1 MKKRVISWLLCLAL
15 CLSMLP
21 MAALAEDV
29 QAPEGPAPSMNEPQP
44 EPRAKENETP
54 APEPE
59 KKVQSELMTA
69 EKLLMPLSLGD
80 ENSPFS
86 SISIVVLQN
95 GTEIGDDNQ
104 GILNKSVTLYGELIC
119 KDADQKGAI
128 IKDSAISLKVDDE
141 DFKSGL
147 GGTTNPNKIL
157 VNARDLTPEKEN
169 YTITLSIT
177 YREYSETITRDL
189 TFKKCPHPDINNGNT
204 CSQCGAAL
212 VAELTAGASSSTTY
226 YETLSEALDAAK
238 EADAGST
245 VTLLADCSLNRY
257 ELQKGT
263 FTLDLNGQTLTQINP
278 LWVSGTANLTVKND
292 RSGADY
298 NGRFYLQSKTATL
311 SLTIGSKY
319 AKIMSDSSVGYIL
332 GPKMGY
338 KIETNWVTL
347 GQLYS
352 TTIENVTVERAPFST
367 SDITVSPEDA
377 YVNREVTLSVK
388 LNGLADGSGA
398 TCDYY
403 VDTSASSG
411 TTNSERIGT
420 FNLDAY
426 QTFTTAYTPIVS
438 ECTIR
443 AQIKYGDFYVI
454 KKLEKT
460 FKTCAHNYLD
470 VDQNTGYCRKCKS
483 QMAASLSP
491 NRLVNQRTYYE
502 TFDLALSAAWDML
515 KTSDCW
521 FTMFQDAQVGTIN
534 YEYASGGNT
543 LHMELN
549 GKTLSGGVVFRVPAN
564 KWKLSLESSGT
575 VIGDTS
581 KATGVRG
588 VIEVAPG
595 GSLNIHG
602 GTIKIQNKGA
612 EAKGAYAPSIMVEG
626 SSGTELVRGVADISG
641 DAKSDFGSL
650 WVNCGK
656 VTANGG
662 TYDHAMVTTYGGELE
677 VNNGKFQGDVTVD
690 AHASLVVRSASA
702 YFDGTVTINSDGGA
716 TLSGGNYKHLKVDG
730 GRTFGS
736 FMPNTLDMFK
746 MGEDYLPDARN
757 EAELTADE
765 NTYITIVRHTQHNYD
780 DKGICS
786 ICNTQAEAKLYPEDG
801 NYNKYEYGTIWQMLE
816 KAQNTLGSCLVLLR
830 DITLSS
836 NTTISEGNFALS
848 LGGKRLRCANSE
860 NQIALVISGGEISIK
875 DGTFDRLKVKD
886 TGKLTLNGGKY
897 YAIDVT
903 GSTYENYG
911 QLLPDGYAF
920 KTSSG
925 WEAKGD
931 ITAASFESTTAKEVK
946 ILPLR
951 SVTISADGE
960 TTVPYGTSVK
970 FTATVESNS
979 SSGITYKWYR
989 NGVAIQN
996 ATTNT
1001 LVANEP
1007 VGDYTYR
1014 CEVTRDNYMLSSN
1027 TVQLTVQR
1035 IDLSNAALSATIQT
1049 RAYDGS
1055 ANATVTA
1062 SSIGSSSLT
1071 AGTDYT
1077 ISAEFEDANAGEGK
1091 KVTVKVTL
1099 TNPNYCFGYD
1109 ANKQKT
1115 FQATGTITKNTSH
1128 IEKPKTIE
1136 VYSGIAHTYT
1146 VDLDACLSNLQDLGF
1161 EGYQITEK
1169 DIVVSKLIDAN
1180 QVVLEGHSLKI
1191 PVNAVVTAPGTVAAK
1206 FTIAVACK
1214 NYSNV
1219 TILVRV
1225 ETKDRSTVTATATP
1239 SKSELTYGE
1248 RLNTITL
1255 SGETTPELEGT
1266 FVWQTPDAILD
1277 VGTYTELGWKFIPVD
1292 YTYAEASG
1300 TAEIIVKQAKLTD
1313 PAPVTLTI
1321 YNGWAGTYEAAFPEL
1336 PALAEG
1342 LHFGKNTAYGEPD
1355 VSAGGYYSSGATLKM
1370 VGGKQG
1376 VSIPILKNE
1385 TAKEGKVGT
1394 ITVQYTSQ
1402 NYELVTLAI
1411 NLVAKNRTVPTFILT
1426 ADHDTLPG
1434 GGKVTLTLER
1444 GNLPDGA
1451 VVTVSGTDEAG
1462 NAVTL
1467 TDNGNG
1473 TYSATLPNKTQ
1484 TYTFIAAYD
1493 GSQTIAPKTDFT
1505 TVKVQQRS
1513 SGGGEPAKPSFPVK
1527 ISNSGD
1533 KKTAEIDLSGT
1544 KSGITDVTL
1553 PTDAVKK
1560 IVDSDV
1566 VSLTVKLPDVTVS
1579 FDDKALAA
1587 VAEQSSGADLSLSVN
1602 VGTANNSNLTDA
1614 QKNAITGA
1622 RELSVIEVSL
1632 SSNGEKISN
1641 FNGGSVTID
1650 VPFQWSMKGLLRAY
1664 YIDENGNKSAID
1676 VTYKNGVATLVL
1688 NHFSTYVVE
1697 AVDALSFTDVSA
1709 KAYYFDAV
1717 AWAVKNKITSGQSD
1731 TLFAPDASCT
1741 RAQMVTFLWRANG
1754 SPEPTVTELPFT
1766 DVAADAYYAKAVL
1779 WAVENGITTGTSDT
1793 TFDPDGVVTRAE
1805 AVTFLWRSAGNPAA
1819 EGKLF
1824 ADVES
1829 TKYYAE
1835 AVRWAVANGVTKG
1848 VSDTSFAPGSACT
1861 RAQIVT
1867 FLYRNC
1873 TNK

>member
-21 MAALAEDV
+21 MAVLAEDV
-29 QAPEGPAPSMNEPQP
+29 QAPEGPAPSLNEPQP

-69 EKLLMPLSLGD
+69 EKLLMPLAED
-80 ENSPFS
+80 TPFT
-86 SISIVVLQN
+86 ISFTATQN
-95 GTEIGDDNQ
+95 GNLITDEKPGVLS
-104 GILNKSVTLYGELIC
+104 GGEVTLTVRIHLS
-119 KDADQKGAI
+119 DVSLRNDI
-128 IKDSAISLKVDDE
+128 IKAAQQSTLQVDNNNIT
-141 DFKSGL
+141 FAGV
-147 GGTTNPNKIL
+147 GTEVNDTL
-157 VNARDLTPEKEN
+157 VI
-169 YTITLSIT
+169 TITFAASSESHSVKYLIT
-177 YREYSETITRDL
+177 YNNQKTTAECTLRFGVCSHLEAIEVNGK
-189 TFKKCPHPDINNGNT
+189 FKCT
-204 CSQCGAAL
+204 ECGAAL
-212 VAELTAGASSSTTY
+212 VAELTAGASSSATY
-226 YETLSEALDAAK
+226 YETLSEALDAAQ

-245 VTLLADCSLNRY
+245 VTLLADCNLGNYKLR
-257 ELQKGT
+257 KGS
-263 FTLDLNGQTLTQINP
+263 FMLDLDGHTLTQLGNP

-332 GPKMGY
+332 GPNMGY
-338 KIETNWVTL
+338 QVDGNWATL
-347 GQLYS
+347 PQLYR
-352 TTIENVTVERAPFST
+352 TYIENVTVAKYRFST

-388 LNGLADGSGA
+388 LNSLADGSGA

-411 TTNSERIGT
+411 TTNSVRIGT
-420 FNLDAY
+420 FNLDAN
-426 QTFTTAYTPIVS
+426 QTFTTAYTPKVS

-454 KKLEKT
+454 KKLEKK
-460 FKTCAHNYLD
+460 FNTCEHDRVNQD
-470 VDQNTGYCRKCKS
+470 TGYCRKCKS
-483 QMAASLSP
+483 QMAASVSP
-491 NRLVNQRTYYE
+491 SALVGQRTYYE
-502 TFDLALSAAWDML
+502 TFDLAMNAAWDML
-515 KTSDCW
+515 KSQDCW
-521 FTMFQDAQVGTIN
+521 FTMFQDATVGGALN
-534 YEYASGGNT
+534 NEYVTGGHT
-543 LHMELN
+543 LYMVMN
-549 GKTLSGGVVFRVPAN
+549 GKTLT
-564 KWKLSLESSGT
+564 SSGT
-575 VIGDTS
+575 VFSVPKDRWKLNFRAVGDSPGGTLIGESRDWGTIY
-581 KATGVRG
+581 VQY
-588 VIEVAPG
+588 G
-595 GSLNIHG
+595 GSLEIGSGKYTIQNTYSDTAASIVVHGSYGTYYTPGIATIYASEDSDLGNLLIMSGQVTVHG
-602 GTIKIQNKGA
+602 GTFKNATVSSPGGRLTVSSGRFTGNVIVNQNA
-612 EAKGAYAPSIMVEG
+612 WFYAG
-626 SSGTELVRGVADISG
+626 SS
-641 DAKSDFGSL
+641 
-650 WVNCGK
+650 
-656 VTANGG
+656 
-662 TYDHAMVTTYGGELE
+662 
-677 VNNGKFQGDVTVD
+677 Q
-690 AHASLVVRSASA
+690 A

-716 TLSGGNYKHLKVDG
+716 TLDGGNYKHLKVDG
-730 GRTFGS
+730 GRTLGS

-746 MGEDYLPDARN
+746 MGDVYLPHARN
-757 EAELTADE
+757 EAELTAGKDE
-765 NTYITIVRHTQHNYD
+765 YITIVRHTQHEYD
-780 DKGICS
+780 EKGICS

-801 NYNKYEYGTIWQMLE
+801 NYNIYEYGTIWKMLE
-816 KAQNTLGSCLVLLR
+816 KAQITPGSCLVLLR
-830 DITLSS
+830 DITLNS

-897 YAIDVT
+897 YAIDVAD
-903 GSTYENYG
+903 STYANYG
-911 QLLPDGYAF
+911 GILGAAKGY
-920 KTSSG
+920 KTASG
-925 WEAKGD
+925 WE
-931 ITAASFESTTAKEVK
+931 TASTIGADEKSFTVTGTPKEVAF
-946 ILPLR
+946 LPLR
-951 SVTISADGE
+951 SVTISVDGE

-979 SSGITYKWYR
+979 SSGVTYKWYR

-1014 CEVTRDNYMLSSN
+1014 CDVTRDNYTLSSN

-1035 IDLSNAALSATIQT
+1035 IDLSDAVLSATIQT

-1055 ANATVTA
+1055 ANATVAA
-1062 SSIGSSSLT
+1062 SSIGNSSLT
-1071 AGTDYT
+1071 AGTAYT

-1109 ANKQKT
+1109 ANKRPIMENT
-1115 FQATGTITKNTSH
+1115 FETTGTITKNTSH
-1128 IEKPKTIE
+1128 MEQTKT
-1136 VYSGIAHTYT
+1136 VDAYSGVAHTYT

-1248 RLNTITL
+1248 KLGSITL
-1255 SGETTPELEGT
+1255 SGETIPPKLQGT

-1277 VGTYTELGWKFIPVD
+1277 AGRHADLGWKFTPDD

-1300 TAEIIVKQAKLTD
+1300 TAEIIVKRAKLTD

-1321 YNGWAGTYEAAFPEL
+1321 YNGWAGTYEAALPEL
-1336 PALAEG
+1336 PTLAEG
-1342 LHFGKNTAYGEPD
+1342 LSFGKNTAYGEPD
-1355 VSAGGYYSSGATLKM
+1355 VSAGGYYSSGAELKT
-1370 VGGKQG
+1370 VNGKQG

-1402 NYELVTLAI
+1402 NYKPVTLAI
-1411 NLVAKNRTVPTFILT
+1411 NLVAKNRTVPAFILT
-1426 ADHDTLPG
+1426 ADHDTLSG

-1467 TDNGNG
+1467 TDNGDG

-1527 ISNSGD
+1527 IANSGD
-1533 KKTAEIDLSGT
+1533 GVAKVDKSYASAGAKVTITVTPGRNATVQRITVTDEDGERLKLTENRDGTYSFTMPSGT
-1544 KSGITDVTL
+1544 VNVYVRFSGSGLPFADV
-1553 PTDAVKK
+1553 PSGSWYYD
-1560 IVDSDV
+1560 DV
-1566 VSLTVKLPDVTVS
+1566 AYVYDTGLMTGLTVTAFGPN
-1579 FDDKALAA
+1579 
-1587 VAEQSSGADLSLSVN
+1587 LSTTR
-1602 VGTANNSNLTDA
+1602 GM
-1614 QKNAITGA
+1614 I
-1622 RELSVIEVSL
+1622 
-1632 SSNGEKISN
+1632 
-1641 FNGGSVTID
+1641 VTILWRMENEPVAKHGCPFAD
-1650 VPFQWSMKGLLRAY
+1650 VRRGSY
-1664 YIDENGNKSAID
+1664 YEQAIAWASENGI
-1676 VTYKNGVATLVL
+1676 VTG
-1688 NHFSTYVVE
+1688 FDSST
-1697 AVDALSFTDVSA
+1697 
-1709 KAYYFDAV
+1709 
-1717 AWAVKNKITSGQSD
+1717 
-1731 TLFAPDASCT
+1731 FAPDRAITREQLAAILFRFAAYRGMDAVTLRENLSSFQDQAAISAYAVSALNWAVGEGLMQGTGDKLEPTGNAT
-1741 RAQMVTFLWRANG
+1741 RAQ
-1754 SPEPTVTELPFT
+1754 
-1766 DVAADAYYAKAVL
+1766 VAAML
-1779 WAVENGITTGTSDT
+1779 RR
-1793 TFDPDGVVTRAE
+1793 FM
-1805 AVTFLWRSAGNPAA
+1805 
-1819 EGKLF
+1819 
-1824 ADVES
+1824 
-1829 TKYYAE
+1829 
-1835 AVRWAVANGVTKG
+1835 
-1848 VSDTSFAPGSACT
+1848 
-1861 RAQIVT
+1861 Q
-1867 FLYRNC
+1867 RNF
-1873 TNK
+1873 

>member
-21 MAALAEDV
+21 VAALAEDV

-86 SISIVVLQN
+86 SISIVVSQN
-95 GTEIGDDNQ
+95 GTDIGDEDQ

-128 IKDSAISLKVDDE
+128 IKDSAISLKVDDK

-147 GGTTNPNKIL
+147 GGTTNPSEIL
-157 VNARDLTPEKEN
+157 VNARDLTPVKEK

-177 YREYSETITRDL
+177 YGKYSETITRDL
-189 TFKKCPHPDINNGNT
+189 TFKKCSHPGIKSGNT

-212 VAELTAGASSSTTY
+212 VAELTAGASSSATY
-226 YETLSEALDAAK
+226 YDTLADALNAAQEAA
-238 EADAGST
+238 AGST
-245 VTLLADCSLNRY
+245 VTLLADCSLDNY
-257 ELQKGT
+257 ELRKGS
-263 FTLDLNGQTLTQINP
+263 FMLDLDGHTLTQPGNP

-332 GPKMGY
+332 GPDMGY
-338 KIETNWVTL
+338 KVNGNWATL
-347 GQLYS
+347 GQLYG
-352 TTIENVTVERAPFST
+352 TYIENVTVAKYRFST

-377 YVNREVTLSVK
+377 YVNREVTLSVT
-388 LNGLADGSGA
+388 LNGLTDGSGA

-411 TTNSERIGT
+411 TTNSVRIGT
-420 FNLDAY
+420 FNLDANR
-426 QTFTTAYTPIVS
+426 TFTTAYTPKVS

-502 TFDLALSAAWDML
+502 TFDLALSAAWVML
-515 KTSDCW
+515 KSSDCW

-626 SSGTELVRGVADISG
+626 SSGTELVRGVAEISG
-641 DAKSDFGSL
+641 DEYSDFGSL

-662 TYDHAMVTTYGGELE
+662 TYHHAMVTSSGELE
-677 VNNGKFQGDVTVD
+677 VINGKFQGDVTVD
-690 AHASLVVRSASA
+690 GNASLVVRSKSA
-702 YFDGTVTINSDGGA
+702 YFNGKLTFESDGMGR
-716 TLSGGNYKHLKVDG
+716 LSLGNYKHIKTEDATLGKLNDNHAYVFMNG
-730 GRTFGS
+730 GV
-736 FMPNTLDMFK
+736 
-746 MGEDYLPDARN
+746 YVPDARN
-757 EAELTADE
+757 KSELIADE
-765 NTYITIVRHTQHNYD
+765 GKYITIESHRHDFSNNG
-780 DKGICS
+780 KCWCG
-786 ICNTQAEAKLYPEDG
+786 AEAEAYLWVNGPQQ
-801 NYNKYEYGTIWQMLE
+801 YGYFDDMLALAEE
-816 KAQNTLGSCLVLLR
+816 KDGSCVYLLKDVTIIR
-830 DITLSS
+830 DT
-836 NTTISEGNFALS
+836 EVKKGNFSIAGGSFKVTCSGSYAL
-848 LGGKRLRCANSE
+848 KF
-860 NQIALVISGGEISIK
+860 SGGTVSIG
-875 DGTFDRLKVKD
+875 DGTFDRLKVTGD
-886 TGKLTLNGGKY
+886 GKLTLNGGKY

-911 QLLPDGYAF
+911 QLLPDDYAF
-920 KTSSG
+920 KASTG
-925 WEAKGD
+925 WAAKGD
-931 ITAASFESTTAKEVK
+931 ITDVSFASDAAKEVK

-951 SVTISADGE
+951 SVTISADGS
-960 TTVPYGTSVK
+960 TTVPAGTSVK
-970 FTATVESNS
+970 FTATVETT
-979 SSGITYKWYR
+979 SSGATYKWFCD
-989 NGVAIQN
+989 NTEITGK
-996 ATTNT
+996 TTNELT
-1001 LVANEP
+1001 VTKDIGSYE
-1007 VGDYTYR
+1007 YR
-1014 CEVTRDNYMLSSN
+1014 CDVTRDGYTLSSN

-1035 IDLSNAALSATIQT
+1035 IDLSTAALSASIQT
-1049 RAYDGS
+1049 RAYNGEY
-1055 ANATVTA
+1055 NAT
-1062 SSIGSSSLT
+1062 IEDGSSLT
-1071 AGTDYT
+1071 LGNMTVPASAYTLSAVFADRDAGVNKDVT
-1077 ISAEFEDANAGEGK
+1077 
-1091 KVTVKVTL
+1091 VTVKL
-1099 TNPNYCFGYD
+1099 TNTNYCFGYD
-1109 ANKQKT
+1109 SDNQPILEKT
-1115 FQATGTITKNTSH
+1115 FETTGTIAQNTSH
-1128 IEKPKTIE
+1128 MEKPKKVD
-1136 VYSGIAHTYT
+1136 VYSGVAHTYT
-1146 VDLDACLSNLQDLGF
+1146 VDLDACLSILQNLGI
-1161 EGYQITEK
+1161 EGYQITKK
-1169 DIVVSKLIDAN
+1169 DIKVDKLIDAN
-1180 QVVLEGHSLKI
+1180 QVVLEEHNLKI
-1191 PVNAVVTAPGTVAAK
+1191 PVKAVVTAPGTEAAQ
-1206 FTIAVACK
+1206 FTITVTCK
-1214 NYSNV
+1214 NYSDV
-1219 TILVRV
+1219 TIRVRV
-1225 ETKDRSTVTATATP
+1225 VTKDRSQVTATATP
-1239 SKSELTYGE
+1239 SKTELTYGE
-1248 RLNTITL
+1248 RLDTITL
-1255 SGETTPELEGT
+1255 SGETTPELPGT

-1277 VGTYTELGWKFIPVD
+1277 AGTYKDLVWKFIPVD

-1300 TAEIIVKQAKLTD
+1300 TAEIAVKRAKLTD
-1313 PAPVTLTI
+1313 PTPVTLTI
-1321 YNGWAGTYEAAFPEL
+1321 YNGWAGTYEAALPEL
-1336 PALAEG
+1336 PALEKG
-1342 LHFGKNTAYGEPD
+1342 LCFGNDAAYRTPV
-1355 VSAGGYYSSGATLKM
+1355 VSADGYYSSGAALKT
-1370 VGGKQG
+1370 VNGKQG

-1402 NYELVTLAI
+1402 NYEPVTLTI

-1426 ADHDTLPG
+1426 ADHDTLSG

-1467 TDNGNG
+1467 TDNGDG

-1533 KKTAEIDLSGT
+1533 GVAKVDKSYASAGDKVTITVTPGRNATVQRITVTDEDGERLKLTENRDGTYSFTMPSGT
-1544 KSGITDVTL
+1544 
-1553 PTDAVKK
+1553 
-1560 IVDSDV
+1560 
-1566 VSLTVKLPDVTVS
+1566 
-1579 FDDKALAA
+1579 
-1587 VAEQSSGADLSLSVN
+1587 VN
-1602 VGTANNSNLTDA
+1602 VYVRFSGSGLPFADIPSGSWYYDDVAYVYDTGLMTGLTATTFGPNLSTTRGM
-1614 QKNAITGA
+1614 I
-1622 RELSVIEVSL
+1622 
-1632 SSNGEKISN
+1632 
-1641 FNGGSVTID
+1641 VTILWRMENEPAAKHGCPFAD
-1650 VPFQWSMKGLLRAY
+1650 VRRGSY
-1664 YIDENGNKSAID
+1664 YEQAIAWASENGI
-1676 VTYKNGVATLVL
+1676 VTG
-1688 NHFSTYVVE
+1688 
-1697 AVDALSFTDVSA
+1697 
-1709 KAYYFDAV
+1709 FDAS
-1717 AWAVKNKITSGQSD
+1717 T
-1731 TLFAPDASCT
+1731 FAPDRAITREQLAAILFRFAAYRGMDAVTLRENLSSFQDQAAISAYAVSALNWAVGEGLMQGTGDKLEPTGSAT
-1741 RAQMVTFLWRANG
+1741 RAQ
-1754 SPEPTVTELPFT
+1754 
-1766 DVAADAYYAKAVL
+1766 VAAML
-1779 WAVENGITTGTSDT
+1779 RRFI
-1793 TFDPDGVVTRAE
+1793 
-1805 AVTFLWRSAGNPAA
+1805 
-1819 EGKLF
+1819 
-1824 ADVES
+1824 
-1829 TKYYAE
+1829 
-1835 AVRWAVANGVTKG
+1835 
-1848 VSDTSFAPGSACT
+1848 
-1861 RAQIVT
+1861 Q
-1867 FLYRNC
+1867 RNF
-1873 TNK
+1873 